1 MHYRLEALI
10 VYFAKC
16 QGGMTVTLLAL
27 AQEDVAADPALE
39 PTLTQSCLK
48 PSNKIFRPS

>member
-10 VYFAKC
+10 VYFALC

-27 AQEDVAADPALE
+27 AQDVAADSAFEHL
-39 PTLTQSCLK
+39 SLK
-48 PSNKIFRPS
+48 PSNKTFRPF